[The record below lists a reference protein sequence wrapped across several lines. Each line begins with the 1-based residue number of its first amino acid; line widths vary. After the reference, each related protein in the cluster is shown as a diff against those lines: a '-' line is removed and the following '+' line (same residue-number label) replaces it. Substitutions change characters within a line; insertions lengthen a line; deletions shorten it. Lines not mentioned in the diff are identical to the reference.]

1 MALYSQHPTP
11 NYQNP
16 IKEAISAVE
25 AVNRNI
31 TGDSTLN
38 LKKMEG
44 KGLSI
49 PSVLTKSFNVLY
61 TFSIPIIIGTTIFS
75 SSIIEIIAGQEYQG
89 AIIPMMIVM
98 PLLVIIGAEQI
109 LVIQLLI
116 LKRK

>member
-11 NYQNP
+11 NYQNA

-31 TGDSTLN
+31 TGESTLN

-61 TFSIPIIIGTTIFS
+61 GYSNDPTTGIRHALMDETGEDLPKAGEALYIII
-75 SSIIEIIAGQEYQG
+75 
-89 AIIPMMIVM
+89 
-98 PLLVIIGAEQI
+98 
-109 LVIQLLI
+109 
-116 LKRK
+116 